1 MMGRAR
7 RLREIEESISVKQ
20 QGAVEKSYN
29 KNLDRFARSETF
41 KAMEADV
48 ALFGSEAFGKSWNS

>member
-1 MMGRAR
+1 M
-7 RLREIEESISVKQ
+7 REIEESISGKQ
-20 QGAVEKSYN
+20 QETIDKSFN
-29 KNLDRFARSETF
+29 KNLDRFAGSETF